1 MTTEQAIQLAKS
13 NWWKGL
19 PAHDIVTF
27 QLFEDKLCM
36 DFSDFHKAVEDS
48 LGRPVWTHEFAFA
61 DKLKQEFLGDKPAPT
76 FEEIVN
82 LIPADKRIIVQVRP

>member
-19 PAHDIVTF
+19 PAHDIVMV
-27 QLFEDKLCM
+27 QLFEKKLCM
-36 DFSDFHKAVEDS
+36 DFGDFHQAVEKA
-48 LGRPVWTHEFAFA
+48 LGRQVWTHEFASP
-61 DKLKQEFLGDKPAPT
+61 DNLRREFLGDKPKPT

-82 LIPADKRIIVQVRP
+82 LIPADKRIIVQVRQ